1 MLKQLTEAA
10 LQAELEA
17 HLESDEKPN
26 RKNGFGKKTLKAPSG
41 SFELNTPRDRAGTFE
56 PQLIKKHQ
64 TYLSDEIERK
74 ILSLFGLGMAYQD
87 IASHVAE
94 LYGPSVSNAT
104 ISAVTDKLIP
114 ELKQWQQ
121 RPLGSHHPFLRL
133 EAIHYKVKTDG
144 RYEEKAVY
152 TVPGLNPVG
161 K

>member
-1 MLKQLTEAA
+1 MATYVKHQ
-10 LQAELEA
+10 QPLEILC
-17 HLESDEKPN
+17 HLEVC
-26 RKNGFGKKTLKAPSG
+26 RKVG
-41 SFELNTPRDRAGTFE
+41 SMH
-56 PQLIKKHQ
+56 K
-64 TYLSDEIERK
+64 
-74 ILSLFGLGMAYQD
+74 
-87 IASHVAE
+87 AE
-94 LYGPSVSNAT
+94 LYGLSVSNAT

>member
-1 MLKQLTEAA
+1 MAGLRNGQELMGRDGILTPLIKQLTEAA

-17 HLESDEKPN
+17 HLEFDEKPN

-74 ILSLFGLGMAYQD
+74 TVSLFGLGMAYQD

-94 LYGPSVSNAT
+94 LYGLSVSNSKEPAET
-104 ISAVTDKLIP
+104 ALD
-114 ELKQWQQ
+114 EL
-121 RPLGSHHPFLRL
+121 
-133 EAIHYKVKTDG
+133 
-144 RYEEKAVY
+144 EE
-152 TVPGLNPVG
+152 PVG
-161 K
+161 

>member
-1 MLKQLTEAA
+1 MKRSGRNGPRPPA
-10 LQAELEA
+10 LGA
-17 HLESDEKPN
+17 P
-26 RKNGFGKKTLKAPSG
+26 PSG

-94 LYGPSVSNAT
+94 LHGLSVSNAT

-121 RPLGSHHPFLRL
+121 RPLESHYP
-133 EAIHYKVKTDG
+133 
-144 RYEEKAVY
+144 
-152 TVPGLNPVG
+152 
-161 K
+161 